1 MRTILA
7 LVLVLFVLVPAA
19 RADVIETC
27 PDGQRFESNPV
38 PEGAMHHAG
47 GRCVE
52 DEAAGG
58 CAIGHGG
65 GSGSAVVLMLAALA
79 LVAAR
84 RR

>member
-7 LVLVLFVLVPAA
+7 LAFALLVLAPSA

-27 PDGQRFESNPV
+27 PDGQHFESNPV
-38 PEGAMHHAG
+38 PEGAMHHGG

-52 DEAAGG
+52 DQGAGG
-58 CAIGHGG
+58 CAVGHAR
-65 GSGSAVVLMLAALA
+65 GSAGLVVVLAALA
-79 LVAAR
+79 LIAAR